1 MKKFLLMIVAVL
13 MMTFS
18 STAQQTTVEG
28 SKFFDNT
35 YVGVSVGGQVGLND
49 ITGHNNWTVAPT
61 GSLYFGKWLTPIF
74 GLELNGDVLLHDGF
88 NSRNT
93 FVDATYVG
101 LNGRVNLNNVFHRYR
116 GVPDRVE
123 VIPFVG
129 FGWLHAYGNGS
140 YTTHNLPTI
149 YGVGRNV
156 FATKMG
162 IDLAINLGKE
172 RAWVLDIRPTV
183 EYALTGGYVSG
194 TLPRYD
200 IRNGRLGLEV
210 GFTYKFGHKNSVGT
224 KTHNFT
230 KAYTVK
236 EYNDMVE
243 ELSNRQPERIV
254 EVQEVV
260 REVVRE
266 VEVPVQVPTYILTQ
280 PYFSFNSTNV
290 DPTANVA
297 LDNII
302 KEINSNDVNYV
313 ITGYAS
319 LEGVEHYNVE
329 LSERRAQAVYEILVN
344 GGVNPERLTIVAG
357 GPTDKFGTNYESNRT
372 VTIQRV
378 NQ

>member
-18 STAQQTTVEG
+18 SNAQQTTVEG
-28 SKFFDNT
+28 SKFFNNT

-49 ITGHNNWTVAPT
+49 IIGHNNWTIAPT
-61 GSLYFGKWLTPIF
+61 GSLYLGKWVTPIL
-74 GLELNGDVLLHDGF
+74 GLELNGDVLFHDGF
-88 NSRNT
+88 NSRHT

-129 FGWLHAYGNGS
+129 FGWLHGYGHGV
-140 YTTHNLPTI
+140 YTTHNLPTV
-149 YGVGRNV
+149 YGVGRNA

-172 RAWVLDIRPTV
+172 RAWVIDVRPTV
-183 EYALTGGYVSG
+183 EYALTGGHVKSG
-194 TLPRYD
+194 VKYD
-200 IRNGRLGLEV
+200 VRNGRLGLEV

-236 EYNDMVE
+236 EYNDMVA

-266 VEVPVQVPTYILTQ
+266 VEVPVQMPVYLLTQ
-280 PYFSFNSTNV
+280 PYFSRNSTII
-290 DPTANVA
+290 DPTADVV
-297 LDNII
+297 LDYLI
-302 KEINSNDVNYV
+302 KEINSNDANYV

-319 LEGVEHYNVE
+319 LEGVEQYNVE
-329 LSERRAQAVYEILVN
+329 LSKRRAQAVYDILV
-344 GGVNPERLTIVAG
+344 GEGINPERLTVVAG
-357 GPTDKFGTNYESNRT
+357 GPTDQFGDAYETNRT
-372 VTIQRV
+372 VTVQRV